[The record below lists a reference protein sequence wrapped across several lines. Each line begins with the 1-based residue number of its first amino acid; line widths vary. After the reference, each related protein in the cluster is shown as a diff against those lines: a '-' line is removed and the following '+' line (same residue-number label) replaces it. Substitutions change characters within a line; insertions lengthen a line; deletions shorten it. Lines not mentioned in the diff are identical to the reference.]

1 MSKAQL
7 TVPLIAYDIE
17 NRLLIVNSDDING
30 LEIERKD
37 LLKKLKKINE
47 YI

>member
-17 NRLLIVNSDDING
+17 NRLLIVMILTGSRLN
-30 LEIERKD
+30 E
-37 LLKKLKKINE
+37 KIC
-47 YI
+47 

>member
-17 NRLLIVNSDDING
+17 NRLVTGSRLN
-30 LEIERKD
+30 E
-37 LLKKLKKINE
+37 KIC
-47 YI
+47 